1 MTRRQTL
8 SRRTLLQAAAGSGL
22 ASGLGLFATAVRAQ
36 AFEFKPNQR
45 YPDPA
50 VQILDPSFAKYRIY
64 SSTLEQVAT
73 GMRWAEGPVYFPAE
87 NGGPGHVLVSDIP
100 NNRIMKFSEKD
111 GSFSVF
117 RSPANYAN
125 GNTRDRQ
132 GRLISCEHSVTR
144 RITRTE
150 ANGRITVL
158 ADSFDGKK
166 LNAPNDIVV
175 KSDDSIWFT
184 DPGYGILKHYE
195 GFKAEPELP
204 TRVYRID
211 ARTGRTTIVTEAF
224 DRPNGLCFS
233 PDERRLYIVDTGAP
247 ANIRVFDVDDEGQLS
262 NDRVF
267 VEMRPGGSDGIRCDT
282 DGNVWSAAG
291 WAGAGFDG
299 VHCYAPDGALI
310 GRIHLPETCSN
321 LCFGG
326 RKKNRLFMTASQSLY
341 ALYVDAVGV

>member
-1 MTRRQTL
+1 MPDEKITPGEHAARRDWE
-8 SRRTLLQAAAGSGL
+8 RGI
-22 ASGLGLFATAVRAQ
+22 V
-36 AFEFKPNQR
+36 R

-50 VQILDPSFAKYRIY
+50 VETVDPRFNEYRLGGAAIER
-64 SSTLEQVAT
+64 LWV
-73 GMRWAEGPVYFPAE
+73 GGRWTEGPVWF
-87 NGGPGHVLVSDIP
+87 GDGRFLLWSDIP
-100 NNRIMKFSEKD
+100 NDRMLRWSEET
-111 GSFSVF
+111 GAVSVF
-117 RSPANYAN
+117 RSPASNSN

-132 GRLISCEHSVTR
+132 GRLVTCEHGTR
-144 RITRTE
+144 RVTRTE
-150 ANGRITVL
+150 YDGRITVL
-158 ADSFDGKK
+158 VDSFDGKR
-166 LNAPNDIVV
+166 LNAPNDLVV

-211 ARTGRTTIVTEAF
+211 ARTGKTTIVTEAF

-247 ANIRVFDVDDEGQLS
+247 GNIRVFDVDNEGRLS

-326 RKKNRLFMTASQSLY
+326 QKKNRLFMTASQSLY
-341 ALYVDAVGV
+341 SLYVDAIGV